1 MSGKNNESTPTSS
14 SSSSVAK
21 VSNFLFLFV
30 CSKYNYYVQEPEK
43 PSHLEEKLSSYDRYE
58 NHPTTRLRGID
69 YSNSEQAQSYTS
81 GGSKDFSSKLDANL
95 KEMYSNIS
103 VLKGLAT
110 DLSYEIDSQNDL
122 IDNIT
127 NKAETADLTIT
138 KQNKDI
144 QRLLKK

>member
-1 MSGKNNESTPTSS
+1 MD
-14 SSSSVAK
+14 
-21 VSNFLFLFV
+21 
-30 CSKYNYYVQEPEK
+30 
-43 PSHLEEKLSSYDRYE
+43 EKLAGYDRYE
-58 NHPTTRLRGID
+58 NHPATRLKGTD
-69 YSNSEQAQSYTS
+69 YSTNQAS

-127 NKAETADLTIT
+127 NKAETADLTIN
-138 KQNKDI
+138 KQNKEI

>member
-1 MSGKNNESTPTSS
+1 MD
-14 SSSSVAK
+14 
-21 VSNFLFLFV
+21 
-30 CSKYNYYVQEPEK
+30 
-43 PSHLEEKLSSYDRYE
+43 EKLAAYDRFE
-58 NHPTTRLRGID
+58 NHPATRLKGTD
-69 YSNSEQAQSYTS
+69 YSTSTDQAQSYAS

-127 NKAETADLTIT
+127 NKAEIADLTIN
-138 KQNKDI
+138 KQNKEI